1 MPTCGA
7 ILRRL
12 TNLATILD
20 VYSLEDILEL
30 NDLTT
35 EDCLSF
41 LVENE
46 FVTLPTITP
55 LEFDD

>member
-1 MPTCGA
+1 MPLSGVV
-7 ILRRL
+7 LLQL
-12 TNLATILD
+12 TDYLSILD

-41 LVENE
+41 LVEND

>member
-1 MPTCGA
+1 MLPCRIVHSLNYSA
-7 ILRRL
+7 
-12 TNLATILD
+12 ILD
-20 VYSLEDILEL
+20 VYSLEDILDL